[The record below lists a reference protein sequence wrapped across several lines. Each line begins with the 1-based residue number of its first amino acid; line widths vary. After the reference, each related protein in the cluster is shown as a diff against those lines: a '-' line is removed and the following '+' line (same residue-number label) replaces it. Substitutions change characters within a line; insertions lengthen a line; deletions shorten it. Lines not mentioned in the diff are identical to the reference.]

1 MPKIVESRKSGNGR
15 TATREARRQQ
25 LINATIDS
33 ISKRGFSGTTL
44 ETVTRTAKLSH
55 GVVNFHFNSKEEL
68 YVETLG
74 YLATEH
80 YECWR
85 GAMLQ
90 AGPSAARQLAAIIG
104 ADFDSRICT
113 ARKLAVW
120 FAFWGQARYR
130 PNYLTM
136 RYRYDDERAV
146 EFDRL
151 CGEIIAEG
159 GYEHLDAG
167 SLTRSL
173 EAIVDGLWL
182 NMLLYP
188 KEVTREVARNDCF
201 RYLAQVFPDH
211 FARPGAPWGGEGC
224 SLVHPC
230 PPADAPA

>member
-1 MPKIVESRKSGNGR
+1 MPQLVESRKSGNGR
-15 TATREARRQQ
+15 TATRAVRRQQ

-44 ETVTRTAKLSH
+44 QTVTRTAKLSH

-80 YECWR
+80 YKRWH
-85 GAMLQ
+85 GAMLR
-90 AGPSAARQLAAIIG
+90 AGPDPARQLAAIVG
-104 ADFDSRICT
+104 ADFDRRICT

-130 PNYLTM
+130 PNYLRM

-146 EFDRL
+146 ELNRL
-151 CGEIIAEG
+151 CGEIVAEG
-159 GYEHLDAG
+159 GYEGLGSD
-167 SLTRSL
+167 SLTRSI
-173 EAIVDGLWL
+173 ESIVDGLWL

-188 KEVTREVARNDCF
+188 KEVTREIARNDCF
-201 RYLAQVFPDH
+201 RYLALVFPDH
-211 FARPGAPWGGEGC
+211 FARPGAPWGGEDCG
-224 SLVHPC
+224 LVHP
-230 PPADAPA
+230 